1 MTKQPGTLLAA
12 DWGKPLKKRA
22 VYKADVAGRA
32 IERID
37 SEEWNLQ
44 LLLETAREIVGAGKG
59 PVVVSLDLA
68 LGIPKQFFQSVRR
81 CERWRIADRFIDWLS
96 LLNAEP
102 DVFWEEVNS
111 ADQWRVE
118 RPFFSV
124 PKGQGALT
132 AFETTAGYS
141 LRREV
146 DRLTHAKPLFAVSGI
161 PGTVGSGTR
170 CLWQELAP
178 LLSDNSRDFKVW
190 PFEGPMDQLLKQEN
204 IIVAENYPAI
214 SYTSALRVELPG
226 RKLIVSKTKA
236 PQRTQAVLMLSNAA
250 WIATHGV
257 TLPDLVAAR
266 DDEDDFDALMTAAA
280 GLRCI
285 LEGYSLEQ
293 PDLDDP
299 VAEGGM
305 LLSSAVDFN
314 VPGETLQVDVAAVP
328 PTTRRGRRTP
338 KRKTRRFRC
347 PICDM
352 PFKNG
357 RSGWDSHVGSFSKH
371 PDWHPNVSQ
380 PEERKR
386 LFKIEFPGFFD

>member
-68 LGIPKQFFQSVRR
+68 LGIPMQFFQSVRR
-81 CERWRIADRFIDWLS
+81 CERWRTADSFIDWLS

-102 DVFWEEVNS
+102 GVFWKEVKS
-111 ADQWRVE
+111 ADQWQVK

-124 PKGQGALT
+124 PEGKGALT
-132 AFETTAGYS
+132 AFDTAAGYS

-146 DRLTHAKPLFAVSGI
+146 DRLTRAKPLFAVSGI

-178 LLSDNSRDFKVW
+178 LLSENNRDFKVW
-190 PFEGPMDQLLKQEN
+190 PFEGRMDQLLKQEN

-226 RKLIVSKTKA
+226 RKLIVYKTRA
-236 PQRTQAVLMLSNAA
+236 PHRTQAVLMLSNAD

-257 TLPDLVAAR
+257 TLPDLAR
-266 DDEDDFDALMTAAA
+266 ARADEDDFDALMTAAA

-285 LEGYSLEQ
+285 LEGYPLEQ

-314 VPGETLQVDVAAVP
+314 VPGERLQVDVAAVHP
-328 PTTRRGRRTP
+328 RRRRTP
-338 KRKTRRFRC
+338 KRKTRRFMC
-347 PICDM
+347 PIEGCTKV
-352 PFKNG
+352 FRQG

-371 PDWHPNVSQ
+371 PDWHPNVRQ

-386 LFKIEFPGFFD
+386 LFKIDFPGFFD